1 MPPETTLLVV
11 NAVFLAFAY
20 GWVYPRLPE
29 KTTSAIMAYDLA
41 IGGAALLVAGLLYW
55 GSGVA
60 FSLILFDANWL
71 FFSII
76 TMAIMEVPLFLWLMK
91 TYDIEL

>member
-1 MPPETTLLVV
+1 MPSEATLLIF

-29 KTTSAIMAYDLA
+29 KSAGVIMVYDLV

-60 FSLILFDANWL
+60 FNLILFDANWL
-71 FFSII
+71 VFALI
-76 TMAIMEVPLFLWLMK
+76 TMAIMEVPLFLWLVK